1 MLSVASFGDWIGTL
15 ATALFASQQV
25 TGSVA
30 QGSAFSSTIAI
41 RLLPALLLGPVAG
54 VMADR
59 FDRRYTM
66 VICDILRFFVY
77 GSIPVVALFSDSGG
91 LTVTWAVIATF
102 IGETITLL
110 WIPAKEAAVPN
121 LIPKG
126 RLEVSNQLTL
136 ITTYGITPIL
146 AALAL
151 AALDGVVRGPI
162 GGLPDWAEP
171 VQIALW
177 INAFSR
183 AATAAVVFF
192 GIKEISEGHRER
204 KEKNAETSMY
214 RQFVE
219 GWKYIG
225 GTPFVRGLVL
235 GIFGAFAGA
244 GIVIGTA
251 RFFTASLG
259 AGDAA
264 FYLLFATLFMGLA
277 IGIGLGPMI
286 VKELSRRRWFGMS
299 IVLASGAVSFLSVAF
314 HLSMAL
320 FGALFVGAGAG
331 MAFLAGVTL
340 LGGQVNDEVRGRVF
354 AVVQIGARLVLLL
367 AISLAGLLVGLGS
380 SRTVSAG
387 SLSIDISSTRI
398 LLLVAGAIGVWTGIS
413 AFRQMDDKRGVPVL
427 ADLWSSIRGRPL
439 SPGEDFTRHGIF
451 VVFEGGEGAG
461 KSTQVTRL
469 SEALNEAGH
478 DVVVT
483 REPGATDMGARIRSL
498 VLSNGE
504 GADAPSPRAEALLY
518 AADRAHHVA
527 TVVRP
532 ALGRGAVVISDRY
545 VDSSLAYQG
554 AGRTLPV
561 QEISWLSSWATG
573 GLKPDLVVLL
583 DIDPN
588 VGLGRV
594 GSRGLGADRLES
606 ESRSFHERVRYAF
619 LDLASADPKRYLV
632 LDAARPADEIANA
645 VATRLN
651 AMLTEGDDTHPEP
664 ASMTA
669 PPGPDLNAPDLV
681 SPHAGPVSPLAGPD
695 ETVVIRTGSGAV
707 ATSGSDETIVV
718 RPAAGPD
725 DTVIVRPASADSS
738 NETMVIRPGAGPD
751 DTMVVRPATSPA
763 GSDATMAIP
772 SSGYPNATSSGDPN
786 ATMAIPASGDPSATM
801 AIPASGDPN
810 ATMAIPPA
818 DATVN
823 LPRAAPSDD
832 PNATMVVPP
841 PASDDANATMV
852 VPPSASDDASATMVV
867 PPPVADD
874 ATAVVPASGSDETV
888 VVRPASAP
896 DIKAAPDGPAAGSDP
911 DDDVADPDDDAATPA
926 EDEPETP
933 IEVLE
938 DLTGNRARAADDET
952 PPSGPQVGKQ
962 P

>member
-1 MLSVASFGDWIGTL
+1 VLSVASFGDWIGTL

-30 QGSAFSSTIAI
+30 QGTAFSTTIAI
-41 RLLPALLLGPVAG
+41 RLLPALLLGPLAG

-59 FDRRYTM
+59 FDRRLTM
-66 VICDILRFFVY
+66 VICDILRFVVY

-91 LTVTWAVIATF
+91 VTVTWAVIATF
-102 IGETITLL
+102 LGETITLM

-121 LIPKG
+121 LIPKA

-171 VQIALW
+171 VQLALW
-177 INAFSR
+177 INALSR
-183 AATAAVVFF
+183 AATAAVVYF

-204 KEKNAETSMY
+204 QERNAETSMF

-264 FYLLFATLFMGLA
+264 FYLLFATLFIGLA
-277 IGIGLGPMI
+277 IGIGLGPMV

-299 IVLASGAVSFLSVAF
+299 IVLASGAVGFLSVAF

-387 SLSIDISSTRI
+387 SFSVDISSTRI
-398 LLLVAGAIGVWTGIS
+398 LLLVAGVIGVWTGIS

-504 GADAPSPRAEALLY
+504 GAEAPSPRAEALLY

-532 ALGRGAVVISDRY
+532 ALARGAVVISDRY

-583 DIDPN
+583 DVDPN

-594 GSRGLGADRLES
+594 DSRGLGSDRLES
-606 ESRSFHERVRYAF
+606 ESRTFHERVRYAF
-619 LDLASADPKRYLV
+619 LDLAAADPKRYLV

-645 VATRLN
+645 VATRIN
-651 AMLTEGDDTHPEP
+651 AMLTEGDDSHPEP
-664 ASMTA
+664 ASTA
-669 PPGPDLNAPDLV
+669 VPPGPDLNAPDLADTMV
-681 SPHAGPVSPLAGPD
+681 VPPHAGPD
-695 ETVVIRTGSGAV
+695 ETIVMRTGTGAV

-718 RPAAGPD
+718 RPATGPD
-725 DTVIVRPASADSS
+725 DTVVVRPAGSDD
-738 NETMVIRPGAGPD
+738 TMVVRPGAGPD
-751 DTMVVRPATSPA
+751 DTMVVRPATASAEP
-763 GSDATMAIP
+763 DATMAIP
-772 SSGYPNATSSGDPN
+772 SSD
-786 ATMAIPASGDPSATM
+786 
-801 AIPASGDPN
+801 
-810 ATMAIPPA
+810 ATMAIPPSP
-818 DATVN
+818 DATMA
-823 LPRAAPSDD
+823 LPRSQPDDPNATMVVREPASDD
-832 PNATMVVPP
+832 PNATMVVRE
-841 PASDDANATMV
+841 PAPDDPNATMV
-852 VPPSASDDASATMVV
+852 VREPASDDSNATMVV
-867 PPPVADD
+867 RAAD
-874 ATAVVPASGSDETV
+874 SDDPNATV
-888 VVRPASAP
+888 VVRAADADADADAGGPGAGAVSASETG
-896 DIKAAPDGPAAGSDP
+896 DGPGGSSE
-911 DDDVADPDDDAATPA
+911 DD
-926 EDEPETP
+926 ETP

-952 PPSGPQVGKQ
+952 PPDGRQVGTR

>member
-1 MLSVASFGDWIGTL
+1 MDLSGAAALRSVLRIRPFRRLWLVLSVASFGDWIGTL

-30 QGSAFSSTIAI
+30 QGTAFSSTIAI

-91 LTVTWAVIATF
+91 VTVTWAVIATF
-102 IGETITLL
+102 IGETITLM

-146 AALAL
+146 AALVL

-171 VQIALW
+171 VQLALW

-204 KEKNAETSMY
+204 QERNAQTSMF

-264 FYLLFATLFMGLA
+264 FYLLFATLFIGLA
-277 IGIGLGPMI
+277 IGIGLGPMV

-299 IVLASGAVSFLSVAF
+299 IVLASGAVGFLSVAF

-380 SRTVSAG
+380 SRTISAG
-387 SLSIDISSTRI
+387 SLSVDISSTRI
-398 LLLVAGAIGVWTGIS
+398 LLLVAGVIGVWTGIS

-469 SEALNEAGH
+469 SEALIEAGH

-498 VLSNGE
+498 VLSNSE

-532 ALGRGAVVISDRY
+532 ALARGAVVISDRY

-583 DIDPN
+583 DIDPT

-594 GSRGLGADRLES
+594 DERGLGTDRLES

-651 AMLTEGDDTHPEP
+651 AMLTEGDDSHPDP
-664 ASMTA
+664 ASTA
-669 PPGPDLNAPDLV
+669 VPPGPDLNAPDLADTMV
-681 SPHAGPVSPLAGPD
+681 VPPHAGPD
-695 ETVVIRTGSGAV
+695 ETLVMRTGSGAV

-718 RPAAGPD
+718 RPASSPD
-725 DTVIVRPASADSS
+725 D
-738 NETMVIRPGAGPD
+738 TMVIRPGAGPD
-751 DTMVVRPATSPA
+751 DTMVVSALGP
-763 GSDATMAIP
+763 DATMALP
-772 SSGYPNATSSGDPN
+772 RSTPDDPNATVMVSRPASDDPN
-786 ATMAIPASGDPSATM
+786 ATMAIPAG
-801 AIPASGDPN
+801 
-810 ATMAIPPA
+810 
-818 DATVN
+818 
-823 LPRAAPSDD
+823 
-832 PNATMVVPP
+832 
-841 PASDDANATMV
+841 
-852 VPPSASDDASATMVV
+852 
-867 PPPVADD
+867 
-874 ATAVVPASGSDETV
+874 GSDETV
-888 VVRPASAP
+888 VVRPASSGSESDETMVVPAG
-896 DIKAAPDGPAAGSDP
+896 GPASDSAGAVSATKLADEPLTSDVP
-911 DDDVADPDDDAATPA
+911 GPDDAAEPHDDA
-926 EDEPETP
+926 EDDGLAAATDEPAASTDADDVETP

-952 PPSGPQVGKQ
+952 PPDGPRVGSR